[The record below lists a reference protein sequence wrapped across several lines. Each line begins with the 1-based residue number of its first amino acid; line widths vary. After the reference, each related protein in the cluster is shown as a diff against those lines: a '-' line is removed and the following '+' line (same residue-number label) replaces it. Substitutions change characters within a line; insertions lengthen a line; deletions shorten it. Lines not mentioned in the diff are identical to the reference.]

1 MYSEQQLSHCI
12 CYIYISLNML
22 NVYVLHILHNI
33 GYSYILK
40 LLLSL
45 YLHFSNMFKI
55 HLKISV
61 ILRFQFNKFD
71 RVTHFIECKT
81 DICLY
86 TLMIKLSNLTLY
98 NLVNI

>member
-1 MYSEQQLSHCI
+1 MYSVVIIFYWL
-12 CYIYISLNML
+12 YIFH
-22 NVYVLHILHNI
+22 VLHILHNI

-55 HLKISV
+55 HIRTSV
-61 ILRFQFNKFD
+61 FQRFQYNKLD
-71 RVTHFIECKT
+71 RVIHFIECKT

-86 TLMIKLSNLTLY
+86 TLMTKVSNLTYY

>member
-1 MYSEQQLSHCI
+1 
-12 CYIYISLNML
+12 ML
-22 NVYVLHILHNI
+22 NVYGLHILHNI

-55 HLKISV
+55 HLRTSV
-61 ILRFQFNKFD
+61 MLRFQFNNCD

-86 TLMIKLSNLTLY
+86 TFMTKLSN
-98 NLVNI
+98 